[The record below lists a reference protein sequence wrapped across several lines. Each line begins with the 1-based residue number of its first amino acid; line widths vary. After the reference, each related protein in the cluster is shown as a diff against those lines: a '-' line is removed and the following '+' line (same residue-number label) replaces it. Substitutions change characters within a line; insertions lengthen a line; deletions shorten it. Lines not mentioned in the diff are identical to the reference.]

1 MNGPGKGKA
10 AAPHELG
17 SRTAATSPGAP
28 SRILRVALDT
38 SFAGLNPTGV
48 GLYSRRLVAGIA
60 ALSATRRVEMRCFG
74 PSCLDSSP
82 LRPLGG
88 LYQEWPT
95 YSQVAL
101 PAMLAAFRPGVVHST
116 SHIGPLWGPGRR
128 VVTVHDLIFRRYPDD
143 YNSSWLAITLFL
155 LPRVLARATA
165 IIADSHS
172 TLSDLQNFYGV
183 PARKITVIYPGIDE
197 DYRRP
202 LGKQRIEA
210 ARRQLGIGDSPYV
223 LLLGPWVRRKNLGV
237 VVQAFRVLAEQI
249 PGLRLVV
256 TGKPTRGMHAG
267 DLSTAISRLPAGTV
281 QRVMPVGHLPSD
293 TLRAVMQGAA
303 ALAYPSEFEGF
314 GLPPLEAMASG
325 VPVVVSDTPA
335 VVEAA
340 GGAALIAPV
349 GDPRAWAEALHVVIA
364 DPAMAEALRS
374 AGHERSADFSWAR
387 CAGETLDLYDRIAHR
402 K

>member
-1 MNGPGKGKA
+1 MNEPGPGKAG
-10 AAPHELG
+10 APHG
-17 SRTAATSPGAP
+17 SDSRTAAPVTNTPG
-28 SRILRVALDT
+28 RILRVALDT

-48 GLYSRRLVAGIA
+48 GLYSRRLVASIA
-60 ALSATRRVEMRCFG
+60 ALSAARRVEMRCFG
-74 PSCLDSSP
+74 PSCPGSSSG
-82 LRPLGG
+82 RPLGG

-95 YSQVAL
+95 YSQLAL

-116 SHIGPLWGPGRR
+116 SHIGPLWGPGPR

-143 YNSSWLAITLFL
+143 YNPYWLAITLFL

-165 IIADSHS
+165 IIADSQS
-172 TLSDLQNFYGV
+172 TLSDLQSYYAV

-197 DYRRP
+197 HYRRP
-202 LGKQRIEA
+202 LPKERVEA

-237 VVQAFRVLAEQI
+237 VVEAFRVLAEQI
-249 PGLRLVV
+249 PGLKLVV

-267 DLSTAISRLPAGTV
+267 DLSTALSRLPAGIR

-293 TLRAVMQGAA
+293 TLRAIMQGAA

-340 GGAALIAPV
+340 GGAALIAPA
-349 GDPRAWAEALHVVIA
+349 GDPRAWAEALHRVIA
-364 DPAMAEALRS
+364 DPATVEALRS
-374 AGHERSADFSWAR
+374 AGQKRSADFSWAR